1 MQAKQSD
8 VIFDKLIIMPNLFY
22 PENHQHPI
30 IFRDLK
36 WVDRVPTAVIEPVVD
51 GVPLGKLKRTR
62 LEPGAFI
69 GIDTR
74 AEALEAEGL
83 PTSKY
88 CSGYARAMEKE
99 TGFET
104 VPCPEHA
111 LIEKGKQCARCEARD
126 EFSAMHGIH
135 RGARLAPAAQAY
147 ADLEHWLYI
156 ATFPDGTS
164 KVGTSSLF
172 SKPRRLDEQAV
183 ALATYVAHAKDGAQV
198 RVWEDLVSKEAGLV
212 QGKLVSAK
220 FKAWTNPRSTA
231 DIKAE
236 HKKAVSLANWALM
249 EASLDAF
256 DAVIDEEQMIDEPWV
271 PSPAMEQAYESIL
284 DESAQSLPAYPSLW
298 NAANGFHVV
307 GATGKFLVAHFGDP
321 EVKFLLNLADLTNRV
336 MLPHWDVS
344 AQPDVQSSLF

>member
-1 MQAKQSD
+1 MQVCLYFAKLNS
-8 VIFDKLIIMPNLFY
+8 MSNLLY

-36 WVDRVPTAVIEPVVD
+36 WDDRAPTAVIEPVVD

-83 PTSKY
+83 STAKY

-104 VPCPEHA
+104 VSCPEHA

-147 ADLEHWLYI
+147 ANLEHWLYI
-156 ATFPDGTS
+156 ATFPDGSS

-183 ALATYVAHAKDGAQV
+183 ALATYIAHAKDGAQV
-198 RVWEDLVSKEAGLV
+198 RVWEDLVSREAGLA
-212 QGKLVSAK
+212 QGKLVSTK
-220 FKAWTNPRSTA
+220 YKAWTSPCSAT
-231 DIKAE
+231 DIQAE
-236 HKKAVSLANWALM
+236 HKKSVSLAKWALM

-256 DAVIDEEQMIDEPWV
+256 DAVIDENQIIGEPWV
-271 PSPAMEQAYESIL
+271 PSAAMEQAYDSIL
-284 DESAQSLPAYPSLW
+284 NEEAPSLPAYPSLW
-298 NAANGFHVV
+298 DALNGFYVV

-321 EVKFLLNLADLTNRV
+321 EVKFLLNLADLINRV
-336 MLPHWDVS
+336 MLPSWEVS
-344 AQPDVQSSLF
+344 PQPEVQSSLF

>member
-1 MQAKQSD
+1 MS
-8 VIFDKLIIMPNLFY
+8 NLLF

-36 WVDRVPTAVIEPVVD
+36 WENRVPTIVIEPVVD
-51 GVPLGKLKRTR
+51 DKPLGKLKRTR

-74 AEALEAEGL
+74 ASAIEAEGL

-88 CSGYARAMEKE
+88 CAGYARALTEE
-99 TGFET
+99 TGFDI
-104 VPCPEHA
+104 VSCPEQS

-135 RGARLAPAAQAY
+135 RGAQLAPAAQAY
-147 ADLEHWLYI
+147 ANLEHWLYI

-183 ALATYVAHAKDGAQV
+183 ALATYVAHADDGTQV
-198 RVWEDLVSKEAGLV
+198 RIWEDLVSREAGLV
-212 QGKLVSAK
+212 QGKLVSTK
-220 FKAWTNPRSTA
+220 FKAWTNPRPTSE
-231 DIKAE
+231 IE
-236 HKKAVSLANWALM
+236 HAHKQAVSLANWALM

-256 DAVIDEEQMIDEPWV
+256 DAVISEEQMIDEKWV
-271 PSPAMEQAYESIL
+271 PSPAMEPAYDSIL
-284 DESAQSLPAYPSLW
+284 SESATSLPAFDSLW
-298 NAANGFHVV
+298 NSANGFYVV
-307 GATGKFLVAHFGDP
+307 GATGKFLVVHFGDP
-321 EVKFLLNLADLTNRV
+321 EVKFLVNLADLANRV
-336 MLPHWDVS
+336 MLPYWEIS